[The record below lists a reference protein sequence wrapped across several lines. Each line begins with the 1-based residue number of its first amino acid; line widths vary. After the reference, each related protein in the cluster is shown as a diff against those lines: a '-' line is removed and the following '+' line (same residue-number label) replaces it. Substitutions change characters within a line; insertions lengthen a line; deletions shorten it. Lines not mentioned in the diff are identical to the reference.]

1 MNKALMESYYQTYN
15 AEDADALR
23 AFYHPEVEFISAQ
36 GVQHGSDGIIATYQY
51 LITMF
56 HDKMTPTNI
65 AISGDTAVVSIEDN
79 FTAKQAIDDFMG
91 MTLKK
96 GESFTLHLTGTYQAE
111 AGQFKKIT
119 IDMQS

>member
-1 MNKALMESYYQTYN
+1 
-15 AEDADALR
+15 
-23 AFYHPEVEFISAQ
+23 
-36 GVQHGSDGIIATYQY
+36 
-51 LITMF
+51 
-56 HDKMTPTNI
+56 
-65 AISGDTAVVSIEDN
+65 
-79 FTAKQAIDDFMG
+79 

>member
-1 MNKALMESYYQTYN
+1 MCIR
-15 AEDADALR
+15 DR
-23 AFYHPEVEFISAQ
+23 FISAQ
-36 GVQHGSDGIIATYQY
+36 GVQHGPDGIIATYQY
-51 LITMF
+51 LIAMF
-56 HDKMTPTNI
+56 HDKMTPTDI